1 MHPSRQ
7 KSLVSIRKR
16 LSTILSKDLRPP
28 VLLLSVLAVLFLAAP
43 ETGAQ
48 SLHDPFLELL
58 TAATVTW
65 ADYILNAGFALR
77 LYGACFVLQL
87 TFIGY
92 RIAIR
97 TRSDNEFPWAA
108 ITRQLGI
115 LAFAG
120 FVLLNWPSWGA
131 TLQTFFIN
139 IGKEATDLPGGV
151 SLGSLNA
158 AALGMFTIFLSP
170 KFLIFA
176 TVGIGFYQIFFIIFA
191 LGITFALAAVGIRA
205 VILTI
210 ESYILVT
217 IGPVPFAL
225 VAWHPTSTFADN
237 YLRYAA
243 RLGIEYML
251 LLLFISIGADLG
263 AYWEAQLDEI
273 PAWNLFA
280 LTKLLFS
287 LFIGGIIWA
296 WSAIRL
302 PIKVANELVYLWR
315 PGLREGMKP

>member
-1 MHPSRQ
+1 MFSR
-7 KSLVSIRKR
+7 
-16 LSTILSKDLRPP
+16 DLRPL
-28 VLLLSVLAVLFLAAP
+28 VVSLSLFAALLLAVP
-43 ETGAQ
+43 NTGAQ
-48 SLHDPFLELL
+48 SLHDPFLDLL
-58 TAATVTW
+58 TGATATW
-65 ADYILNAGFALR
+65 AEYILNAGFALR

-97 TRSDNEFPWAA
+97 TRGDKEFPWAT

-115 LAFAG
+115 LGFAAF
-120 FVLLNWPSWGA
+120 VILNWPSWGA

-139 IGKEATDLPGGV
+139 IGKEATGFPGGV

-170 KFLIFA
+170 KFLVFS
-176 TVGIGFYQIFFIIFA
+176 TVGIGFYQVFFVLFS
-191 LGITFALAAVGIRA
+191 LGITLALAAVGIRA

-217 IGPVPFAL
+217 VGPIPFAL
-225 VAWHPTSTFADN
+225 VAWYPTSTLADN

-251 LLLFISIGADLG
+251 LLLFISMGADLG
-263 AYWEAQLDEI
+263 TYWQAQLDEI
-273 PAWNLFA
+273 PPWNLFA
-280 LTKLLFS
+280 LTKLLFQ

-296 WSAIRL
+296 YAAIRL

-315 PGLREGMKP
+315 PGLHEGMKP